1 MGIRSAKGD
10 GGMTGLLSSLRVSK
24 DSDEVH
30 AIGDLDEL
38 NSYLGLVKAI
48 SRSKKQKNRIET
60 LQRGICVAASE
71 ISISSE
77 DKQKHGLL
85 FKKSLADAAQ
95 TMLFD
100 VEDKVCLGHEFYI
113 PGDNEVSA
121 HFDVARTI
129 ARRAERSVIAYFDK
143 AKYVN
148 ENILM
153 YLNCLSDILFVMA
166 RTAGKRRIKPSK
178 PKKI

>member
-10 GGMTGLLSSLRVSK
+10 GGMTSLLSSLRVSK

-48 SRSKKQKNRIET
+48 SKSKKQKNTIET
-60 LQRGICVAASE
+60 LQRGVCIAASE
-71 ISISSE
+71 ISISAE
-77 DKQKHGLL
+77 DKKKHGLL
-85 FKKSLADAAQ
+85 FKKSLADTAQ
-95 TMLFD
+95 TILFE
-100 VEDKVCLGHEFYI
+100 VEDKVRLGHEFYI
-113 PGDNEVSA
+113 PGDNELSA

-129 ARRAERSVIAYFDK
+129 ARRAERSVVAYFEK
-143 AKYVN
+143 SKYAN
-148 ENILM
+148 DNILV

-166 RTAGKRRIKPSK
+166 RTAGQKRGKRSRSRG
-178 PKKI
+178 